1 VLRSFSDAEYE
12 RFIHYMQSSIHLV
25 LDVMQ
30 SEKTARLG
38 KAATPA
44 DKTDKARN
52 APKKTPPRKRKRAP
66 AAARRPRS

>member
-1 VLRSFSDAEYE
+1 
-12 RFIHYMQSSIHLV
+12 MQSSIHLV

-38 KAATPA
+38 KAAATA
-44 DKTDKARN
+44 DKADKARTT
-52 APKKTPPRKRKRAP
+52 PKKAPRRKRKRAP